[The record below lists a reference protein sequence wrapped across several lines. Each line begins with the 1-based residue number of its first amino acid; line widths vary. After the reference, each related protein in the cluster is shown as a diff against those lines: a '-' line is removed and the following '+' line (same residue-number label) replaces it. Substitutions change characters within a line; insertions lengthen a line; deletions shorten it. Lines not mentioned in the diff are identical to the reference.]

1 VCWGIARCTVG
12 TAAFGL
18 SIAACGTLAE
28 GAGSPADIDVLEAG
42 KCFGLGEKISYLAE
56 QSRQSGST
64 VWQHRFTFANSFDS
78 APATRYAGQIAYAVV
93 SFDPLARKLTIRF
106 FSSDGDLI
114 HEGFIVESAI
124 RQCTEDHAEIFFLR
138 STAADGARVSDRVT
152 VKISRMNNAARVTT
166 EIDRT
171 QYILFVPFKRMISY
185 VAEFR
190 LHGGCH

>member
-1 VCWGIARCTVG
+1 LITG
-12 TAAFGL
+12 
-18 SIAACGTLAE
+18 CGTPG
-28 GAGSPADIDVLEAG
+28 GAPETTSDRDRFEAG

-56 QSRQSGST
+56 QSKQSGSS

-124 RQCTEDHAEIFFLR
+124 RQCTDDHAEIFFLR

-152 VKISRMNNAARVTT
+152 VKISRINNAAWVTT

-190 LHGGCH
+190 LHGGGH